1 MTLLKIS
8 SATFPVTDYDINV
21 QLLTLKNFKLT
32 IEYDGGSFYG
42 WQVQP
47 GISTIQNEI
56 QKILRVMT
64 RENIV
69 IHGSGRTDAGV
80 HALAQVA
87 NFHSKT
93 QISPLQFQ
101 IALNQMLPK
110 GIVITECRYVD
121 ETFHARFSVIRKT
134 YRYRI
139 LNRPLAMAVGRQYL
153 WHIRHDLDLDAMQQA
168 ANLLIGE
175 HNFKAFEGSG
185 SPRASTVRRIDSAL
199 FTRDGDLIVFEISAN
214 GFLKFM
220 VRNIVGTLV
229 DVGKAKYTVDEFK
242 TILIS
247 KDRQK
252 GGATAPP
259 QGLFLLNVE
268 YPEH

>member
-1 MTLLKIS
+1 M
-8 SATFPVTDYDINV
+8 
-21 QLLTLKNFKLT
+21 TLKNFKLT
-32 IEYDGGSFYG
+32 IEYDGGSFHG
-42 WQVQP
+42 WQIQP
-47 GISTIQNEI
+47 GLSTIQYEI
-56 QKILRVMT
+56 QKILNRMT

-87 NFHSKT
+87 HFHCRT

-121 ETFHARFSVIRKT
+121 ESFHARFSVIRKT

-139 LNRPLAMAVGRQYL
+139 LNRHLPMAVGRQYF
-153 WHIRHDLDLDAMQQA
+153 WHVRQDLDLNAMQQA
-168 ANLLIGE
+168 ADHLIGE

-185 SPRASTVRRIDSAL
+185 SPRASTVRRIDSAR
-199 FTRDGDLIVFEISAN
+199 FTQDGDLIVFEISAN

-229 DVGKAKYTVDEFK
+229 DVGKGKYSPAEFQ
-242 TILIS
+242 TILIL